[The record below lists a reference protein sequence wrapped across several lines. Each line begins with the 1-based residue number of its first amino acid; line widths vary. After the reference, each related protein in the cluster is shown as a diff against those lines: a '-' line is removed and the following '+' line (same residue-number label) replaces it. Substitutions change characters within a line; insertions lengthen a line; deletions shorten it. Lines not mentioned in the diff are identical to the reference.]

1 MSGKASQPLFP
12 LGPIERRIYLIR
24 GQKVMLDAD
33 LALLY
38 GVTTFNLNK
47 AVHRN
52 SDRFPPD
59 FMFRL
64 TPDEY
69 RSLRFQLGILKRGQH
84 AKYLPHA
91 FTEQGVAML
100 SGVLRSK
107 RAVQVN
113 IAIMRAFIHLRE
125 LAFTHRELAEQL
137 AELERKIK
145 AHDADIQNIFDALRE
160 LMQPRPAA
168 GKLIGFRPQGD
179 EGGSKARR
187 RTRVVRR
194 DMEDVAG
201 RSRATA

>member
-1 MSGKASQPLFP
+1 MNGKASQPLFP
-12 LGPIERRIYLIR
+12 LGPLERRIYLIR

-47 AVHRN
+47 AVRRN
-52 SDRFPPD
+52 SDRFPSD

-64 TPDEY
+64 TAQEY
-69 RSLRFQLGILKRGQH
+69 RSLRFQIGILKRGQH

-113 IAIMRAFIHLRE
+113 IAIMRAFIYLRE
-125 LAFTHRELAEQL
+125 LALTHKDVALKL
-137 AELERKIK
+137 TELERRIK
-145 AHDADIQNIFDALRE
+145 THDADIRNIFDALRE
-160 LMQPRPAA
+160 IMEPPAQNRRS
-168 GKLIGFRPQGD
+168 IGFRPAGD
-179 EGGSKARR
+179 ENGPKARLR
-187 RTRVVRR
+187 DGSSRR
-194 DMEDVAG
+194 DLKLAG
-201 RSRATA
+201 AAR